1 MGTGRA
7 PGLGRSLA
15 AAATVLAALALTTTG
30 CGSKA
35 GMQCQQ
41 QSDCRS
47 GLICSKAPGA
57 GALAYGVC
65 EPARRGLGES
75 CQRSSECQAGLRCS
89 TERDHVDG
97 DGWFGVCEPAPAST
111 DMAAADLSMP
121 DLAPT
126 DGGADLK
133 SDL

>member
-1 MGTGRA
+1 M
-7 PGLGRSLA
+7 LA
-15 AAATVLAALALTTTG
+15 AAG

-47 GLICSKAPGA
+47 GLVCSKAPGA
-57 GALAYGVC
+57 SVLAFGIC

-75 CQRSSECQAGLRCS
+75 CQRSIECQAGLRCS
-89 TERDHVDG
+89 TERGHVPG
-97 DGWFGVCEPAPAST
+97 DGWFGVCEPAP
-111 DMAAADLSMP
+111 DMATADLSMP
-121 DLAPT
+121 DLLPT

-133 SDL
+133 PDL